1 MNRSFLGPR
10 EGFSLLLTQLITI
23 SGLDSSLPF
32 LHPTWLFDSQTKCS
46 SCSRLLPQMT
56 SLSQASVLPASSLQ
70 VIDQR
75 GCSSEGHPEAQRG
88 VIACPLSQGSSVS
101 ASLLNQAI
109 RLQSWALPTTQAPAS
124 SHHPPSPPT
133 RQCQFAASGQEGWGW

>member
-70 VIDQR
+70 VIPIALLSLLFR
-75 GCSSEGHPEAQRG
+75 CSIPEAQAHLAAAPSVCEAVRSALTG
-88 VIACPLSQGSSVS
+88 PGRKCSAEPLETLEP
-101 ASLLNQAI
+101 A
-109 RLQSWALPTTQAPAS
+109 LQ
-124 SHHPPSPPT
+124 
-133 RQCQFAASGQEGWGW
+133 